1 MGKGWRV
8 MSDKMI
14 DCIKITLLCLASFF
28 VFTIV
33 GYNAGFHE
41 GQKTFEKKLSNCVYD
56 AMNAH

>member
-1 MGKGWRV
+1 